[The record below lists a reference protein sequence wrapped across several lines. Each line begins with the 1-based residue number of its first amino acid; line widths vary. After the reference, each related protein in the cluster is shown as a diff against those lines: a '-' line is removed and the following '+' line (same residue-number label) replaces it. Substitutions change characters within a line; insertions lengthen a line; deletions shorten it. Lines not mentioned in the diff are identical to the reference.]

1 MLTGTRQQSDANAE
15 HDIYDDDAI
24 SDYPQSGELI
34 NLHALRSHHVRRIRR
49 RVWLVDRRPR
59 FNAT

>member
-1 MLTGTRQQSDANAE
+1 MRTGTRQQSDANAE

-49 RVWLVDRRPR
+49 RVWLV
-59 FNAT
+59 